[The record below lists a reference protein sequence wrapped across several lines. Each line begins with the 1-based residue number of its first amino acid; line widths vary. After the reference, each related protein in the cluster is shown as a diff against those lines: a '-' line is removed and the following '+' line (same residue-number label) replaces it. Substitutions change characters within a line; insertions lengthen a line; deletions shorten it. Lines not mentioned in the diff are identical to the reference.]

1 MLIVERLVR
10 ELALSVNLLPLQVS
24 LFIWY
29 WCYSIHVQVLLL
41 CYDSVLLLIVMLQSI
56 IKKVQFGNYMLY
68 VCHNHLTFYMYMY
81 MSTYMFVAT
90 KVFVSTLPATGW
102 VWVIIG

>member
-1 MLIVERLVR
+1 MI
-10 ELALSVNLLPLQVS
+10 Q
-24 LFIWY
+24 F
-29 WCYSIHVQVLLL
+29 
-41 CYDSVLLLIVMLQSI
+41 LLLIVMFVPVQFI
-56 IKKVQFGNYMLY
+56 VKKVQFGNYMLY

-90 KVFVSTLPATGW
+90 KVFVSTLLATGW